1 MSKPGWTA
9 TSTCSSR
16 RNCVGRRRRRQT
28 KARMKFSDEE
38 MFAFACDFSSNSPQI
53 FAHSIKI
60 LLATFAPILLCTSA
74 ASARPNEWS
83 EREAAAEAQH
93 DIHAHKI
100 KFYWYGGYA
109 SMPIGVPAR
118 YFHIADRYPHADGGI
133 GCSFMIAR
141 SGSDSVSI

>member
-1 MSKPGWTA
+1 
-9 TSTCSSR
+9 
-16 RNCVGRRRRRQT
+16 
-28 KARMKFSDEE
+28 MKFSDEE

-74 ASARPNEWS
+74 ASARPKEWS

-133 GCSFMIAR
+133 GCLVYDRAR
-141 SGSDSVSI
+141 RERQRKYSETYNKLVLSYVLRKQ